1 MSTNITYLITG
12 ANRGNNNS
20 GSRIPFE
27 GETDHID
34 LQNAEAFDSF
44 IKGAGSKIIAV
55 KIVSSDESAAHTA
68 MQHLQAEH
76 GITKLD
82 VVIANAGIAKYF
94 GPASSTPIAEMRE
107 HLEINALAPLILF
120 QSTASLLKAALK
132 PKFVVISTKGS
143 TIGGMENEP
152 FPLTAYG
159 TSKAAVNY
167 IVRKIH
173 FENPWLIAFPI
184 HPGRVATNEES
195 IAAKSV
201 MIASISIE
209 QSVVGVITQISEA
222 TREET
227 SGTFRSYDGT
237 VIPW

>member
-1 MSTNITYLITG
+1 LRSNVTVIAG
-12 ANRGNNNS
+12 VR
-20 GSRIPFE
+20 
-27 GETDHID
+27 D

-44 IKGAGSKIIAV
+44 IKGAGSKIVAV

-68 MQHLQAEH
+68 MQHLQAER

-120 QSTASLLKAALK
+120 QSTTSLLKAAPK

-184 HPGRVATNEES
+184 HPGYVLSYIGPLFLYSLSAILAYSYSSQPGCNE
-195 IAAKSV
+195 
-201 MIASISIE
+201 
-209 QSVVGVITQISEA
+209 
-222 TREET
+222 
-227 SGTFRSYDGT
+227 
-237 VIPW
+237 